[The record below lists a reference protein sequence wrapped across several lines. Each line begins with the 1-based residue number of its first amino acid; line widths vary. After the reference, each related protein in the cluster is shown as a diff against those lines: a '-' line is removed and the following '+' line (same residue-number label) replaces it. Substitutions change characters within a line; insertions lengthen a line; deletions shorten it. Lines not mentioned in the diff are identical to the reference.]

1 MSTRCHIIV
10 REVEYTEHYIYHH
23 HDGYPEGVGSELKK
37 ILESCPSYD
46 WETIMER
53 ILGYDDQYEEDN
65 GIHGDE
71 EYIYEI
77 DSINTHAILKCY
89 SSSGSYLEKLI
100 FKETYPKVMRP
111 DLNKKFNELEFKT
124 KSEKYAF
131 LDGVMWVENFPTE
144 TIIKRILNEAL
155 KTIPDYSTDLKAW
168 AKDIKDRLNG
178 EERLI
183 SNSEVV

>member
-1 MSTRCHIIV
+1 MSTRCHIVV
-10 REVEYTEHYIYHH
+10 REVEDTDNDLCTEHYIYHH

-46 WETIMER
+46 WETIVER

-77 DSINTHAILKCY
+77 DAINTHAILKCY
-89 SSSGSYLEKLI
+89 SSLGPYRKELI
-100 FKETYPKVMRP
+100 FKETYPEVMRS
-111 DLNKKFNELEFKT
+111 DLDKKFNELGFKT

-155 KTIPDYSTDLKAW
+155 NTVPDLSDNLDDWVKTIKER
-168 AKDIKDRLNG
+168 IENG
-178 EERLI
+178 G
-183 SNSEVV
+183 

>member
-1 MSTRCHIIV
+1 MSTRCHIVV
-10 REVEYTEHYIYHH
+10 REIEETDNARYLCKGHYVYHH
-23 HDGYPEGVGSELKK
+23 CDGYPEGVGSELKE

-46 WETIMER
+46 WETIMEK
-53 ILGYDDQYEEDN
+53 ILNYSDEYEEDS

-77 DSINTHAILKCY
+77 DSENTHAILKCY
-89 SSSGSYLEKLI
+89 SSDGPYKKELI
-100 FKETYPKVMRP
+100 FKETYPNVMRS
-111 DLNKKFNELEFKT
+111 DLDKKFNELGYKT

-155 KTIPDYSTDLKAW
+155 NTVPDLSGDLDEWSKY
-168 AKDIKDRLNG
+168 IKEKLDNG
-178 EERLI
+178 G
-183 SNSEVV
+183 

>member
-10 REVEYTEHYIYHH
+10 RETDDNSCTEHYIYHH

-46 WETIMER
+46 WETIVER

-77 DSINTHAILKCY
+77 DAINTHAILKCY
-89 SSSGSYLEKLI
+89 SSSGSYLEELI
-100 FKETYPKVMRP
+100 FKETYPEIMRS
-111 DLNKKFNELEFKT
+111 DLDKKFNELGFKT

-155 KTIPDYSTDLKAW
+155 NTVPDLSDNLEDWVKTIKER
-168 AKDIKDRLNG
+168 IENG
-178 EERLI
+178 G
-183 SNSEVV
+183 